1 MVKKASGFDLADF
14 VAEECPELAYH
25 AATLQPFADVLS
37 GYGCGEDGD
46 CFDIYIDTGRGVYA
60 SGDYDRFGAD
70 VYADRVVMYMDTHS
84 GGDVLRE
91 EYVTDMRGLWDF
103 LRQLPRPMQSFE
115 RR

>member
-14 VAEECPELAYH
+14 VADLCPGLAHH
-25 AATLQPFADVLS
+25 AATLQPFADVIS
-37 GYGCGEDGD
+37 GWGCCEGGD
-46 CFDIYIDTGRGVYA
+46 CFDIYIDCSRVWA
-60 SGDYDRFGAD
+60 SGDYDKFGAD

-84 GGDVLRE
+84 GDDVFRE

-103 LRQLPRPMQSFE
+103 LRQLPRPMHSFE